1 MNFSLHFVAGS
12 SKAELPMQWL
22 REQRARGSEAVG
34 EAIALR
40 RSHHA
45 QPIPTQSIMV
55 QQHHH
60 HRGDDAS
67 VPMQSAALETAVE
80 RTLAAFLE
88 PFALSDLGESVHKL
102 LGAGYTSPNALRA
115 LDEDA
120 LKKIKLHGRD
130 GDKIMLAAWLYSVGL
145 IQHGSDLVA
154 VGIDSLFGL
163 VCASDEKLKAGGV
176 RTMGHRRQLQRYLRE
191 DEQVQAMVARAREAQ
206 EAERDPGRR
215 QLRGIYAARTGSG
228 TTTSI
233 GMGGLSPLEQHNAV
247 VAQRLL
253 SLPGASSGT
262 LNGLVGVVTPREAW
276 HSPWRTMSHASL
288 STGSGEVKDSHPEV
302 LGQHTFIIGGMR
314 MW

>member
-1 MNFSLHFVAGS
+1 
-12 SKAELPMQWL
+12 MQWL

-55 QQHHH
+55 QRH
-60 HRGDDAS
+60 HRDRGYGDDAS
-67 VPMQSAALETAVE
+67 VPMQSAALETDVE

-88 PFALSDLGESVHKL
+88 PFALSDLGEIVHKL

-130 GDKIMLAAWLYSVGL
+130 GDKIMLADWLDSVGL

-154 VGIDSLFGL
+154 VGLDSLFGL

-228 TTTSI
+228 TSASI

-253 SLPGASSGT
+253 SLPGASSGP
-262 LNGLVGVVTPREAW
+262 LSGLVGVVTPRDAW

-302 LGQHTFIIGGMR
+302 LGQPTFIIGGMR